1 MASQSPWDGC
11 AQDPGSSE
19 WLSDVPGWLTGSSW
33 PSGLSFA
40 GRRPQCMAWHMT
52 NLKCR
57 LKREAFSGPFLSADS
72 AWVRGWERI
81 HGNREH
87 CSLPAVL
94 GALGS
99 WQKSFGTLHK
109 AAVWSVCCLLLSPRP
124 YLPLLSYVDT
134 CWIHLR
140 GFLCWSLSY
149 LLPCFSVHT
158 SYSPYW
164 FFAGHPFLSLLQF
177 PL

>member
-1 MASQSPWDGC
+1 MFVLSLCFSILVHNKGNWRKFKDVRPSSFSLLTLFFKPGVSFRGAPKRAFSFIHVASQSPWDGC

-33 PSGLSFA
+33 PSGLPFA
-40 GRRPQCMAWHMT
+40 GRRPQCMAWQMT

-81 HGNREH
+81 HENREH

-94 GALGS
+94 GALG
-99 WQKSFGTLHK
+99 
-109 AAVWSVCCLLLSPRP
+109 
-124 YLPLLSYVDT
+124 
-134 CWIHLR
+134 
-140 GFLCWSLSY
+140 
-149 LLPCFSVHT
+149 
-158 SYSPYW
+158 
-164 FFAGHPFLSLLQF
+164 
-177 PL
+177 